1 MICENYYR
9 SDIFWD
15 DSVTNILNEINIFT
29 YEIDPIGACEFNN
42 KKEYEYAQQLCN
54 SYYHSCEKYLSN
66 YKFELQAPSK
76 YIITFVSNVSKCEE
90 WQLKLLTHHKFNSN
104 FYNTDCE
111 DTNDQCN
118 TFFESNDYPF
128 MLWDEVRN
136 EYVAYFD
143 VAESDN
149 YLLLR
154 RLFVAENHRCKGIG
168 TKIVLALKLYSIL
181 VQKQLRVNVYDEKA
195 EDFYKTLN
203 MRLLFKTYRF

>member
-1 MICENYYR
+1 
-9 SDIFWD
+9 
-15 DSVTNILNEINIFT
+15 VTNILNEINIST
-29 YEIDPIGACEFNN
+29 YEIDPTCACEFNN

-66 YKFELQAPSK
+66 YKFELQAPSE
-76 YIITFVSNVSKCEE
+76 YIITFVSNISECEE

-104 FYNTDCE
+104 FYKTDCE

-154 RLFVAENHRCKGIG
+154 RLFVAENHRRKGIG